1 MTNDRRQFL
10 RQLAAAGFGV
20 AGLGA
25 LDDLRHI
32 AAAATPAAKAGA
44 DYKALVCI
52 FMFGGNDA
60 NNMVVPTT
68 PSEFSLYDANRGAVR
83 IPLAQFLP
91 LTINNT
97 PGRTFGLHP
106 AMSGMRELINF
117 GNAAI
122 VANAG
127 PLLAPTTRAQYQN
140 RSVPLPNNLF
150 SHSDQQAQ
158 WQSSISDDATR
169 TGWGGRVADIM
180 KALNGSNTTS
190 TCISV
195 NGNNLWETGQT
206 ISSYKVSSLA
216 GFGFSMYK
224 GDAATDPVS
233 VAFREVMGRPYN
245 NVFEQ
250 TWASTVARAVTN
262 SAALQQALAGTTL
275 ATVFPPNNGLADQLK
290 MVARLIGARNALGMT
305 RQVFFC
311 SIGGFDTHGA
321 DQLATQTDL
330 LGDISAAVR
339 SFWDATVELAVANQV
354 TLFTSSDFNRTFISN
369 GKGTDHAWGSH
380 HFVMGG
386 AVQGAKIYGAYPTIV
401 PGGPDDT
408 NDGRWIPTTSV
419 DQFAATMATWFGVA
433 PGDVNTIFPKL
444 GRFATPNLGFLG

>member
-1 MTNDRRQFL
+1 MTDRRQFL
-10 RQLAAAGFGV
+10 GQLAAAGFGV

-25 LDDLRHI
+25 LDDLRRI

-52 FMFGGNDA
+52 FMYGGNDA
-60 NNMVVPTT
+60 NNMVIPTSAT
-68 PSEFSLYDANRGAVR
+68 EYAQYNAARGAVR
-83 IPLAQFLP
+83 IPQAQLLP
-91 LTINNT
+91 LTLANT
-97 PGRTFGLHP
+97 PGRTFGMHP
-106 AMSGMRELINF
+106 SMPDLQGLVNA

-122 VANAG
+122 VANVG

-169 TGWGGRVADIM
+169 TGWGGRIADIV
-180 KALNGSNTTS
+180 KDLNGSNTTS

-206 ISSYKVSSLA
+206 ISSYKVSSVG

-233 VAFREVMGRPYN
+233 VAFREVMGRSYN

-250 TWASTVARAVTN
+250 TYAGIISRAVTN
-262 SAALQQALAGTTL
+262 SAALQQALAGTTFT
-275 ATVFPPNNGLADQLK
+275 TVFPANNPLGDQLK
-290 MVARLIGARNALGMT
+290 MVARLIGARGALGMT

-321 DQLATQTDL
+321 DQLATQTEL
-330 LGDISAAVR
+330 LGEISAAVR
-339 SFWDATVELAVANQV
+339 AFWDATVQMGIPHQV
-354 TLFTSSDFNRTFISN
+354 TLFTASDFNRTFVSN

-380 HFVMGG
+380 QFVLGG
-386 AVQGAKIYGAYPTIV
+386 AVQGGRMYGTYPTIV

-419 DQFAATMATWFGVA
+419 DQFAATMATWFGVTA
-433 PGDVNTIFPKL
+433 ADVNTIFPKL

>member
-1 MTNDRRQFL
+1 MTDRRQFL

-25 LDDLRHI
+25 LDDLQRI
-32 AAAATPAAKAGA
+32 AAAAGPAAKAGA

-52 FMFGGNDA
+52 FMYGGNDA
-60 NNMVVPTT
+60 NNMVMPTSA
-68 PSEFSLYDANRGAVR
+68 SEFALYDAHRGAVR
-83 IPLAQFLP
+83 IPLAQLLP

-106 AMSGMRELINF
+106 AMPHMRDLINA

-122 VANAG
+122 VANVG

-169 TGWGGRVADIM
+169 TGWGGRVADIV
-180 KALNGSNTTS
+180 KDTNGTNTTS

-195 NGNNLWETGQT
+195 NGNNLWQTGHT
-206 ISSYKVSSLA
+206 INSYKVSSTA
-216 GFGFSMYK
+216 GFGFQMYK
-224 GDAATDPVS
+224 GDAAADPVS

-245 NVFEQ
+245 NVLEQ
-250 TWASTVARAVTN
+250 TWASIVSRAVSN
-262 SAALQQALAGTTL
+262 SAALQQALAGAQF
-275 ATVFPPNNGLADQLK
+275 ATVFPANNGLANQLK
-290 MVARLIGARNALGMT
+290 MVARLIAVRGALGMT

-321 DQLATQTDL
+321 DQLQTQSEL
-330 LGDISAAVR
+330 LGDISEAVR
-339 SFWDATVELAVANQV
+339 AFWNATVELGIPNQV
-354 TLFTSSDFNRTFISN
+354 TLFTASDFNRTFISN
-369 GKGTDHAWGSH
+369 GRGTDHAWGSH
-380 HFVMGG
+380 QLVVGG
-386 AVQGAKIYGAYPTIV
+386 AVQGARVYGAYPTIA

-433 PGDVNTIFPKL
+433 AADLHTIFPKL
-444 GRFATPNLGFLG
+444 GRFASPGLGFLG

>member
-1 MTNDRRQFL
+1 MTDRRQFL
-10 RQLAAAGFGV
+10 KQLSAAGFGV

-25 LDDLRHI
+25 LGDLRRI
-32 AAAATPAAKAGA
+32 AAAAEPAAKAGA
-44 DYKALVCI
+44 DYKALVCL
-52 FMFGGNDA
+52 FMYGGNDA
-60 NNMVVPTT
+60 NNMIVPTT
-68 PSEFSLYDANRGAVR
+68 ASEYALYDATRGAVR
-83 IPLAQFLP
+83 IPLAQLLP
-91 LTINNT
+91 LTITNT

-106 AMSGMRELINF
+106 AMSGMRELV
-117 GNAAI
+117 NAGHGAI
-122 VANAG
+122 VANVG

-158 WQSSISDDATR
+158 WQSAISDDATR
-169 TGWGGRVADIM
+169 TGWGGRIADIL
-180 KALNGSNTTS
+180 KDTNGTNTTS

-206 ISSYKVSSLA
+206 ITSYKVSSTA

-233 VAFREVMGRPYN
+233 VAFREVTGRPYSH
-245 NVFEQ
+245 VLDQ
-250 TWASTVARAVTN
+250 TWASIVSRAVTN
-262 SAALQQALAGTTL
+262 SAALQQALSGAQF
-275 ATVFPPNNGLADQLK
+275 ATVFPANSSISNQLK
-290 MVARLIGARNALGMT
+290 MVARLIAVRGALGMT

-321 DQLATQTDL
+321 DQLATQTEL

-339 SFWDATVELAVANQV
+339 AFWNAMVELGVPDKV
-354 TLFTSSDFNRTFISN
+354 TLFTASDFNRTFVSN

-380 HFVMGG
+380 QLVVGG
-386 AVQGAKIYGAYPTIV
+386 AVQGAKIYGTYPTIV

-419 DQFAATMATWFGVA
+419 DQFAATLAAWFGVA
-433 PGDVNTIFPKL
+433 PTDLNTIFPKL
-444 GRFATPNLGFLG
+444 GRFATPNLGFMG

>member
-1 MTNDRRQFL
+1 MTDRRQFL
-10 RQLAAAGFGV
+10 KQLAAAGFGV

-25 LDDLRHI
+25 LDDLRRI

-44 DYKALVCI
+44 DYKAIVCL
-52 FMFGGNDA
+52 FMYGGNDA
-60 NNMVVPTT
+60 NNLVIPTST
-68 PSEFSLYDANRGAVR
+68 TEYAQYDAARGAVR
-83 IPLAQFLP
+83 IPLAQLLP
-91 LTINNT
+91 LSITNT

-106 AMSGMRELINF
+106 AMTGLRELVNA

-122 VANAG
+122 VANVG

-169 TGWGGRVADIM
+169 TGWGGRIADVM

-216 GFGFSMYK
+216 GFGFQMYK

-233 VAFREVMGRPYN
+233 VAFREVMGRPYD

-250 TWASTVARAVTN
+250 TWASTVSRAVTN
-262 SAALQQALAGTTL
+262 SAALQQALAGSALT
-275 ATVFPPNNGLADQLK
+275 TVFPANNGLADQLK
-290 MVARLIGARNALGMT
+290 MVARLIGAHNALGMT

-321 DQLATQTDL
+321 DQLNTQTDL
-330 LGDISAAVR
+330 LGDISAATR
-339 SFWDATVELAVANQV
+339 AFWNATVELGIPHLV
-354 TLFTSSDFNRTFISN
+354 TLFTASDFNRTFISN

-380 HFVMGG
+380 HLVMGG
-386 AVQGAKIYGAYPTIV
+386 AVQGGKIYGTYPTIV

-419 DQFAATMATWFGVA
+419 DQMAATIATWFGVS
-433 PGDVNTIFPKL
+433 PGDLSTIFPKL
-444 GRFATPNLGFLG
+444 TRFSTPNLGFLG

>member
-1 MTNDRRQFL
+1 MTDRRQFL
-10 RQLAAAGFGV
+10 KQLSAAGFGV

-25 LDDLRHI
+25 LHDLQRI
-32 AAAATPAAKAGA
+32 AAAATPAAKVGA
-44 DYKALVCI
+44 EYKALVCL
-52 FMFGGNDA
+52 FMYGGNDA
-60 NNMVVPTT
+60 NNVVIPTSPT
-68 PSEFSLYDANRGAVR
+68 EFAQYDAARGAVR
-83 IPLAQFLP
+83 LPLASLLP
-91 LTINNT
+91 LTVANT
-97 PGRTFGLHP
+97 PGRSFGLHP
-106 AMSGMRELINF
+106 AMPQMRDLFNG

-122 VANAG
+122 VANVG
-127 PLLAPTTRAQYQN
+127 PLLAPTTRTQYQN

-169 TGWGGRVADIM
+169 TGWGGRIADIV
-180 KALNGSNTTS
+180 KDTNGTNTTS

-195 NGNNLWETGQT
+195 NGNNLFQTGQT
-206 ISSYKVSSLA
+206 INSYKVSSLA

-233 VAFREVMGRPYN
+233 VAFREVMGRPYA

-262 SAALQQALAGTTL
+262 SAALQEALAGTAL
-275 ATVFPPNNGLADQLK
+275 RTVFPANNPLGDQLK
-290 MVARLIGARNALGMT
+290 MVARLIAARGALGMT
-305 RQVFFC
+305 RQVYFC

-321 DQLATQTDL
+321 DQLATQTEL
-330 LGDISAAVR
+330 LGDISTAVR
-339 SFWDATVELAVANQV
+339 AFWDASLELQIPQQI
-354 TLFTSSDFNRTFISN
+354 TLFTASDFNRTFVSN

-386 AVQGAKIYGAYPTIV
+386 AVQGGKIYGTFPTIV

-419 DQFAATMATWFGVA
+419 DQFAATLATWFGVA
-433 PGDVNTIFPKL
+433 PNELTTIFPKL

>member
-1 MTNDRRQFL
+1 MTDRRQFL
-10 RQLAAAGFGV
+10 KQLAAAGFGV

-25 LDDLRHI
+25 LDDLRRI
-32 AAAATPAAKAGA
+32 AAAATLAPKAGA

-52 FMFGGNDA
+52 FMYGGNDA
-60 NNMVVPTT
+60 NNLVIPTS
-68 PSEFSLYDANRGAVR
+68 PSEFALYDANRGAVR
-83 IPLAQFLP
+83 LPLASLLP
-91 LTINNT
+91 LTITNT

-106 AMSGMRELINF
+106 AMPDLRDLINA

-122 VANAG
+122 VANVG

-158 WQSSISDDATR
+158 WQSAISDDATR
-169 TGWGGRVADIM
+169 TGWGGRIADIM
-180 KALNGSNTTS
+180 QATNGTNTTS
-190 TCISV
+190 TCVSV
-195 NGNNLWETGQT
+195 NGNNLWQTGQT
-206 ISSYKVSSLA
+206 LTSYKVSSTA

-233 VAFREVMGRPYN
+233 VAFREVLGRPYG
-245 NVFEQ
+245 NVFDQ
-250 TWASTVARAVTN
+250 TYANTVARAVTN
-262 SAALQQALAGTTL
+262 SAALQQALAGSVLT
-275 ATVFPPNNGLADQLK
+275 TVFPANNSLGDQLK
-290 MVARLIGARNALGMT
+290 MVARLIAARGALGMT

-321 DQLATQTDL
+321 DQLATQTEL
-330 LGDISAAVR
+330 LGDISTAVR
-339 SFWDATVELAVANQV
+339 AFWNATVEMAVADKV
-354 TLFTSSDFNRTFISN
+354 TLFTASDFNRTFVSN

-386 AVQGAKIYGAYPTIV
+386 AVQGAKIYGTYPTIV

-419 DQFAATMATWFGVA
+419 DQFAATLATWFGVTTA
-433 PGDVNTIFPKL
+433 DVNTIFPKL
-444 GRFATPNLGFLG
+444 SRFATPNLGFMG

>member
-1 MTNDRRQFL
+1 MTNRRQFL
-10 RQLAAAGFGV
+10 RQLSAAGFGI

-25 LDDLRHI
+25 LDDLRRI

-52 FMFGGNDA
+52 FMYGGNDA
-60 NNMVVPTT
+60 NNMVIPTT
-68 PSEFSLYDANRGAVR
+68 PSEFALYDATRGAVR
-83 IPLAQFLP
+83 LPLASILP
-91 LTINNT
+91 LALANT

-106 AMSGMRELINF
+106 AMTHMQGLV
-117 GNAAI
+117 NAGCAAV
-122 VANAG
+122 VANVG

-169 TGWGGRVADIM
+169 TGWGGRIADIV
-180 KALNGSNTTS
+180 KDTNGSNTTS

-206 ISSYKVSSLA
+206 ISSYKVSAVA
-216 GFGFSMYK
+216 GFGFSKYK

-245 NVFEQ
+245 NAFEQ

-262 SAALQQALAGTTL
+262 SAALQQALAAANLT
-275 ATVFPPNNGLADQLK
+275 TVFPANNPLADQLK
-290 MVARLIGARNALGMT
+290 MVARLIAVRGALGMT

-321 DQLATQTDL
+321 DQLATQNEL
-330 LGDISAAVR
+330 LGEISAAAR
-339 SFWDATVELAVANQV
+339 SFWDATVEMGIPNQV
-354 TLFTSSDFNRTFISN
+354 TLFTASDFNRTFVSN

-380 HFVMGG
+380 QVVMGG
-386 AVQGAKIYGAYPTIV
+386 AVQGAKMYGTYPTIV

-408 NDGRWIPTTSV
+408 NDGRWIPATSV
-419 DQFAATMATWFGVA
+419 DHFAATMAAWFGVTT
-433 PGDVNTIFPKL
+433 GDLNTIFPKL
-444 GRFATPNLGFLG
+444 GRFNAPNLGFLG

>member
-1 MTNDRRQFL
+1 MTDRRQFL
-10 RQLAAAGFGV
+10 KQLSAAGFGV

-25 LDDLRHI
+25 LSDLRRI
-32 AAAATPAAKAGA
+32 AAAATPVAKAGA

-52 FMFGGNDA
+52 FMYGGNDA
-60 NNMVVPTT
+60 NNMVLPTT
-68 PSEFSLYDANRGAVR
+68 DGEWAQYDQARGAVR
-83 IPLAQFLP
+83 LARASVLP
-91 LTINNT
+91 LNITNT

-106 AMSGMRELINF
+106 AMTHLQGLVNGGS
-117 GNAAI
+117 AAI
-122 VANAG
+122 VANVG
-127 PLLAPTTRAQYQN
+127 PLLAPTTRADYQG
-140 RSVPLPNNLF
+140 RRVPLPNNLF

-169 TGWGGRVADIM
+169 TGWGGRMADIV

-195 NGNNLWETGQT
+195 NGNNLFQTGQT

-224 GDAATDPVS
+224 GAAATDPVS
-233 VAFREVMGRPYN
+233 VAFREVMGRSYAN
-245 NVFEQ
+245 AFEQ
-250 TWASTVARAVTN
+250 TWASTVSRAVTN
-262 SAALQQALAGTTL
+262 SVALQQALATTQL
-275 ATVFPPNNGLADQLK
+275 ATVFPANNGLADQLK
-290 MVARLIGARNALGMT
+290 MVARLIAARGAMGMT

-321 DQLATQTDL
+321 DQLNTQTEL

-339 SFWDATVELAVANQV
+339 AFWDATVEMGIPNQV
-354 TLFTSSDFNRTFISN
+354 TLFTASDFNRTFTSN

-380 HFVMGG
+380 HFVVG
-386 AVQGAKIYGAYPTIV
+386 AGVQGGRIYGAYPTIV

-408 NDGRWIPTTSV
+408 SDGRWIPTTSV
-419 DQFAATMATWFGVA
+419 DQFGATMATWFGVSPA
-433 PGDVNTIFPKL
+433 DVSTIFPKV
-444 GRFATPNLGFLG
+444 GRFASANLGFLG